1 MMRAESGIDAIEPS
15 HPFSILRSSCGISF
29 LPFQTDTLFLK
40 PMGPLSNFRRKA
52 TGADAS
58 SAPPAG
64 PLGAPL
70 AVVCRPAG
78 REEISA
84 GLRVV
89 LGAHGH
95 PADDAQVV
103 DFMQFAL
110 RRGISLADVWL
121 AERTAD
127 RSLAWAV
134 LPIVSPGRTLLLLGP
149 ADPPHRRGGDTVAV
163 AETLVGRVCAHFGG
177 RGIQLAQVLLDPA
190 DEISR
195 LLYESCGFGR
205 VAELLYLQGAPRR
218 KVTPPPLPPGFG
230 WLTYSAETH
239 DRFISA
245 ISQTYQHS
253 LDCPALNGLRDMN
266 DVLAGHKASGEFDP
280 ALWVLLCE
288 HVPGAPGGAGGD
300 ACVAHGVLLLS
311 KMPPGD
317 SLELVYLGLTPAARG
332 RGLGDLLVR
341 EAMATVAAQG
351 ASRLS
356 LAVDSANGPALRLY
370 YRHGLHRVASKL
382 ALMRVLAPPSH
393 PAPPHAAPPL
403 PAPHISPGLSTNG
416 THVR

>member
-1 MMRAESGIDAIEPS
+1 
-15 HPFSILRSSCGISF
+15 
-29 LPFQTDTLFLK
+29 
-40 PMGPLSNFRRKA
+40 MGPLSNFYRKA
-52 TGADAS
+52 AGAHAS
-58 SAPPAG
+58 PTPDGTPPA
-64 PLGAPL
+64 APEP
-70 AVVCRPAG
+70 AASATVVCRPAD
-78 REEISA
+78 REEISI

-110 RRGISLADVWL
+110 RRGISLSDLWL
-121 AERTAD
+121 AERTGD
-127 RSLAWAV
+127 HTLAWAV
-134 LPIVSPGRTLLLLGP
+134 LPIVSPGRTLLLVGP
-149 ADPPHRRGGDTVAV
+149 SDPPHRRGADTVAV
-163 AETLVGRVCAHFGG
+163 AEMLVERVCTHFAGTG
-177 RGIQLAQVLLDPA
+177 VQLAQVLIDPA

-195 LLYESCGFGR
+195 RLYESRGFRR

-218 KVTPPPLPPGFG
+218 RCVSPPLPPGFG
-230 WLTYSAETH
+230 WLAYSAQTH
-239 DRFISA
+239 DRFIAA
-245 ISQTYQHS
+245 IAETYQHS

-288 HVPGAPGGAGGD
+288 DVPGNVSGAA

-332 RGLGDLLVR
+332 RGLGDLLLK

-356 LAVDSANGPALRLY
+356 LAVDSQNAPALKLY
-370 YRHGLHRVASKL
+370 YRHGLHRIASKL
-382 ALMRVLAPPSH
+382 ALMRLLE
-393 PAPPHAAPPL
+393 L
-403 PAPHISPGLSTNG
+403 PAPSPSSAPSPAPNSVPAPSLPTPHIPPGLSTAD